1 MAWNN
6 ICYKL
11 YQGQCLVVKNLPI
24 NAGDLREWVRSLD
37 QGDLLEEE
45 LASHSN
51 ILSWRIPWT
60 EEPGGLQS
68 IGLQRAGHIWS
79 NLAQRL
85 SGSCYYSTSYTKNK
99 TIRPHWRNIFLLFY
113 QVPKP
118 IIIFFL
124 FSRLKK

>member
-45 LASHSN
+45 LA
-51 ILSWRIPWT
+51 R
-60 EEPGGLQS
+60 QF
-68 IGLQRAGHIWS
+68 QR
-79 NLAQRL
+79 
-85 SGSCYYSTSYTKNK
+85 
-99 TIRPHWRNIFLLFY
+99 
-113 QVPKP
+113 
-118 IIIFFL
+118 IFFPGESHEQRSL
-124 FSRLKK
+124 VDYSP